1 MDFFKK
7 LLNEHQVLGHD
18 VTDETMKNQLG
29 LHITSFIKQ
38 KSYRLFR
45 NDVLQERLAQFAAQG
60 KSTHIAALLKIRP
73 DLRIKILFTLAGL
86 GAQDEMQAILKEHP
100 EDLLVAHPLTDVS
113 GAQFS
118 SVTLLQHAIWTQD
131 LSHMANMFL
140 DCLPQNEQGEQIRRA
155 LKKQLSDL
163 FTHGV
168 VYQLKGEEHKERH
181 FNLMNL
187 IKALTTYVNNYQNWT
202 QSERQMYWCTEVGS
216 QQQRLPAIV
225 RHHYC
230 DFEDIF
236 RNNPSFSK
244 PHLKRSLYIFYR
256 TPGSY
261 DALGGITT
269 WSQILSGLGSDFGI
283 CRGISMVYPY
293 QETAPELRDAAIDLN
308 ALETLQSVRNDWD
321 MRKFMKRLNTRIQ
334 RLEEDV
340 FTGECIMPR

>member
-7 LLNEHQVLGHD
+7 LLNKHQVLGHD
-18 VTDETMKNQLG
+18 VTDETLENQLG
-29 LHITSFIKQ
+29 LHLTSFIKQ
-38 KSYRLFR
+38 KSYSLFR
-45 NDVLQERLAQFAAQG
+45 TDIILERLAQFAVQG
-60 KSTHIAALLKIRP
+60 KSAHIAALLNIRP

-86 GAQDEMQAILKEHP
+86 GAQDKMQAILKEHP
-100 EDLLVAHPLTDVS
+100 EDLLLVHPLTDIS

-131 LSHMANMFL
+131 LGHMGIMFL
-140 DCLPQNEQGEQIRRA
+140 DCLPRNEQGEQIRRA
-155 LKKQLSDL
+155 LKKQFSDL

-187 IKALTTYVNNYQNWT
+187 IKALSTYVSNYQNWIP
-202 QSERQMYWCTEVGS
+202 SERQMYWCSEVGS

-230 DFEDIF
+230 DYDELF

-244 PHLKRSLYIFYR
+244 PHLTRSLTI
-256 TPGSY
+256 SY
-261 DALGGITT
+261 DTPNSYEALEKITT
-269 WSQILSGLGSDFGI
+269 WSESLSGLGSDFGI

-293 QETAPELRDAAIDLN
+293 QETAPELRDAAIDLM
-308 ALETLQSVRNDWD
+308 ALETLQRVRNDWD
-321 MRKFMKRLNTRIQ
+321 MRKFIKRLNTPIQ
-334 RLEEDV
+334 NQKEDV
-340 FTGECIMPR
+340 FTMECIKPK